1 MQTALLMLVQLVQ
14 FFLMMAMG
22 FIIVRAGILKPED
35 SRSLS
40 AVCVYLAVPC
50 TIINAFQ
57 IDATDEKL
65 QGFLLAVGAAAAVHV
80 LLLLLTFIMGS
91 RFSAVERASVMYP
104 NAGNLV
110 IPLVTA
116 VLGEEW
122 VLYCSAFTS
131 VQLMLL
137 WTHGRWMLCGKGSLG
152 LKKIFGNLQV
162 ITIIIGLFLFLT
174 GIRVPLLVKSA
185 MSAMGTMMG
194 PLAMLVMGM
203 LMAGRDLREDV
214 RNKKLYAVAFFRLI
228 VSPVVI
234 LLFFSLTGLGNMLD
248 TAPTLLFIT
257 FLAISAP
264 SAATVT
270 QMAQLYTEDGAYAG
284 AINVMTMLL
293 CLFTMPVMTW
303 LYWTV
308 MG

>member
-1 MQTALLMLVQLVQ
+1 MLVQLVQ

-65 QGFLLAVGAAAAVHV
+65 QGFFLAVGAAAAVHV

-293 CLFTMPVMTW
+293 CLLTMPVMTW

>member
-1 MQTALLMLVQLVQ
+1 MLVQLVQ

-80 LLLLLTFIMGS
+80 LLLLLTFLMDSG
-91 RFSAVERASVMYP
+91 FSAVERASVMYP

-110 IPLVTA
+110 IPLVAA

-137 WTHGRWMLCGKGSLG
+137 WTHGRWMLCGKGSLSF
-152 LKKIFGNLQV
+152 KKIFGNIHV
-162 ITIIIGLFLFLT
+162 ITIIIGVFMFLT
-174 GIRVPLLVKSA
+174 GIRVPPLVKST

-203 LMAGRDLREDV
+203 LLAERDLKEDV
-214 RNKKLYAVAFFRLI
+214 LNIRLYSVAFFRLI
-228 VSPVVI
+228 VSPVLV
-234 LLFFSLTGLGNMLD
+234 LLFFSLSGLRNTLD

-257 FLAISAP
+257 YLAVSAP
-264 SAATVT
+264 SAATVM

-293 CLFTMPVMTW
+293 SLLTMPVMTW